1 MYLDA
6 RGFGMIG
13 VMTLEQI
20 AELARSYILEQG
32 FKPSANEK
40 AGSSITVRALTM
52 DGAAVGSVSLPPH
65 LVEWP
70 EDAIKAS
77 VKAAVLDTC
86 RVAANEPALRQELL
100 SKQG

>member
-1 MYLDA
+1 
-6 RGFGMIG
+6 
-13 VMTLEQI
+13 MTLEQI
-20 AELARSYILEQG
+20 AELARTYIAEQR
-32 FKPSANEK
+32 FKPSANER
-40 AGSSITVRALTM
+40 AGASIIVRVLTL

-77 VKAAVLDTC
+77 VKAAVIDTC

-100 SKQG
+100 SK